1 MSHISLY
8 RKYRPQNFSEVLGQ
22 DAIVKSLES
31 SLKSGNI
38 SHAYLFAGSRG
49 TGKTSIAR
57 IFAKELGTSPNDI
70 YEIDAASNN
79 GVDEMRELTS
89 GISTLPFDSK
99 YKVYILDEVHMLS
112 KSSFNA
118 LLKTLEEPP
127 AHVIFILAT
136 TELHKVLDTVKSRC
150 QVFEFKKPTIEI
162 LVGMI
167 KEGIKKE
174 GFKIDD
180 EAAELIAKR
189 GNGAFRDTWG
199 IVERVIPASPEA
211 TQGKLITVTDVEAIM
226 AIPHHELVTEFIS
239 ALVAKNL
246 ESALSIVHKVSDEG
260 HSMDHFIENIL
271 EHLRLVLLFRFSP
284 QFAESVSGDLQ
295 KDVVT
300 ELKKWAG
307 EKNIINAGLVVEFLN
322 VLGEIKKTSMANI
335 PVELL
340 LMKLLTN
347 QE

>member
-8 RKYRPQNFSEVLGQ
+8 RKYRPSTFDEVLGQ
-22 DAIVKSLES
+22 ESIVSSLQS
-31 SLKSGNI
+31 ALKSGNI

-57 IFAKELGTSPNDI
+57 IFAKELGTTPNDI
-70 YEIDAASNN
+70 CEIDAASNN

-89 GISTLPFDSK
+89 GVNTLPFDSK

-150 QVFEFKKPTIEI
+150 QVFEFKKPTIET
-162 LVGMI
+162 LVAMI
-167 KEGIKKE
+167 QGGAQKEGYT
-174 GFKIDD
+174 IDL
-180 EAAELIAKR
+180 EASQLIAKR

-199 IVERVIPASPEA
+199 ILERVIQSSSSKNISVA
-211 TQGKLITVTDVEAIM
+211 DVESIM
-226 AIPHHELVTEFIS
+226 RTPHHELVMDFIE
-239 ALVAKNL
+239 ALVSKNL
-246 ESALSIVHKVSDEG
+246 ENALATIHQVTEGG
-260 HSMDHFIENIL
+260 HSLDHFIENIL

-284 QFAESVSGDLQ
+284 QFAEEVSHDLPDATVS
-295 KDVVT
+295 KI
-300 ELKKWAG
+300 KSWAA
-307 EKNIINAGLVVEFLN
+307 EKNIINANLLVEFIN
-322 VLGEIKKTSMANI
+322 TLGELKKTSMQNI

-340 LMKLLTN
+340 VMKLLTN

>member
-167 KEGIKKE
+167 QEGIKKE

-180 EAAELIAKR
+180 EATELIAKR

-199 IVERVIPASPEA
+199 IVERVIQSAVS
-211 TQGKLITVTDVEAIM
+211 KNITVSEIETIM
-226 AIPHHELVTEFIS
+226 ATPHHELVTEFIG
-239 ALVAKNL
+239 ALVTKNL
-246 ESALSIVHKVSDEG
+246 ESSLNIVHKVSDEG

-284 QFAESVSGDLQ
+284 QFAESISNDLQ

-300 ELKKWAG
+300 ELKKLAS

-322 VLGEIKKTSMANI
+322 VLGEIKKTPMANI

-340 LMKLLTN
+340 LMKLLIN

>member
-8 RKYRPQNFSEVLGQ
+8 RKYRPQSFNEVLGQ

-31 SLKSGNI
+31 ALKSGNI

-162 LVGMI
+162 LVSMI
-167 KEGIKKE
+167 KEGAKKE
-174 GFKIDD
+174 GFTIDD
-180 EAAELIAKR
+180 QAAELIAKR
-189 GNGAFRDTWG
+189 GDGAFRDTWG
-199 IVERVIPASPEA
+199 IVERV
-211 TQGKLITVTDVEAIM
+211 TQSAKGKSIGIADVESVM
-226 AIPHHELVTEFIS
+226 ATPHHELVTEFVRG
-239 ALVAKNL
+239 LVTKNL
-246 ESALSIVHKVSDEG
+246 ESTLEIIHKVHDEG
-260 HSMDHFIENIL
+260 HSLEHFIENIL

-284 QFAESVSGDLQ
+284 QFAATVSNDLQ
-295 KDVVT
+295 ADVVT
-300 ELKKWAG
+300 EIKTWAS
-307 EKNIINAGLVVEFLN
+307 EKNIINAGLLVEFIQLLSE
-322 VLGEIKKTSMANI
+322 VKKTSI
-335 PVELL
+335 PYLPVELAL
-340 LMKLLTN
+340 IRILGNTSTN
-347 QE
+347 E